1 VGAHPRGAGAGDG
14 VVGGDLGVRPGSGAG
29 AVPPQRGGDVRA
41 VVEHGDPQQRGERE
55 DRGHLRAPAGHPDRE
70 RPRPALPPRDPHR
83 RRAGPDRIGRAR
95 GWGGFRERGLLYFP
109 GPVVRLIRRLRGGQ
123 AAFLRS
129 ARLPRRLF
137 MKAGHALQRGG
148 AEDKRGGWGPRRVR
162 DGREEC
168 VWRGVVTCE
177 LSSKWARDG

>member
-1 VGAHPRGAGAGDG
+1 MGAHPRGAGAGDG

-95 GWGGFRERGLLYFP
+95 GWGG
-109 GPVVRLIRRLRGGQ
+109 IGGDSAS
-123 AAFLRS
+123 AASFIS
-129 ARLPRRLF
+129 PAR
-137 MKAGHALQRGG
+137 
-148 AEDKRGGWGPRRVR
+148 WSV
-162 DGREEC
+162 
-168 VWRGVVTCE
+168 
-177 LSSKWARDG
+177 